1 MTDQSLPSHHGP
13 DEDATGSYPNATMRL
28 LMERGSLR
36 QFTDELIP
44 TDVLQQILAAGAQA
58 ASGGNL
64 QPFSIIQTEDTDT
77 RKKLADWLGQSFIG
91 KAPVLLT
98 FCIDLR
104 RLQRWAALDH
114 APFTA
119 DHSFRHFWIS
129 FQDTIIAAQNICT
142 AADALGLGSVYIGSV
157 LEYFRELKELFDLPQ
172 GVFPV
177 VLLCLGYPAERPKPR
192 TKLPVDVI
200 VHKETYQELGDQGL
214 LDVYAEKYAGQT
226 YEITDQRMELFTQ
239 VCTDVGGEEFA
250 QECIRAVQ
258 EAGHF
263 NQVQRYF
270 GLHYRANIMPEDNSE
285 YLQTLE
291 DFGFYWMHEYE
302 NFGE

>member
-1 MTDQSLPSHHGP
+1 MTDQSRPSHHGP
-13 DEDATGSYPNATMRL
+13 GEDPTGSYPNETMCL
-28 LMERGSLR
+28 LMQRGSLR
-36 QFTDELIP
+36 QFSDQPIP
-44 TDVLQQILAAGAQA
+44 ADVLHQVLAAGAQA

-64 QPFSIIQTEDTDT
+64 QPFSIIQTEDPAT
-77 RKKLADWLGQSFIG
+77 RQKLAGWLEQSFIG

-104 RLQRWAALDH
+104 RLQRWAGLSH

-119 DHSFRHFWIS
+119 DHSFRHFWIA

-157 LEYFRELKELFDLPQ
+157 LECFRDLKELFELPQ

-177 VLLCLGYPAERPKPR
+177 VLLCLGYPETRPEPR
-192 TKLPVDVI
+192 TKLPVDVV
-200 VHKETYQELGDQGL
+200 VHKERYQDMDDQTL

-226 YEITDQRMELFTQ
+226 YEITEKRLELFTQ

-250 QECIRAVQ
+250 RTCVAAVQ

-270 GLHYRANIMPEDNSE
+270 GLHYRANVMAEDNLE

-291 DFGFYWMHEYE
+291 DFGFTWMHEYKL
-302 NFGE
+302 FGE